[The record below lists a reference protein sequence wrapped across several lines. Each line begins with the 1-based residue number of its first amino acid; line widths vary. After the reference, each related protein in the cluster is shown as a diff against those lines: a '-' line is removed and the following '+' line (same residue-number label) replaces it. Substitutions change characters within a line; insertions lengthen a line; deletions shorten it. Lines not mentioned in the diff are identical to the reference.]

1 MTSIPLGQNPPTGQA
16 LPVTVEVEPVA
27 GEKKTDNN
35 KQTFSAIFTR

>member
-1 MTSIPLGQNPPTGQA
+1 VSIPVKKTPPTGQA
-16 LPVTVEVEPVA
+16 VPITVEVQPVP